1 MRKSISR
8 IFSVCVVGVVVMA
21 GCSGVPYSKGDKIA
35 FGALMG
41 TATADWYTTDRAI
54 NRGCVEANPLLDDRP
69 SSEQVALLKI
79 GQVGLCWLFGEI
91 WPDKRESIFW
101 TGSVINGVVAI
112 HNERQ

>member
-54 NRGCVEANPLLDDRP
+54 AGGGRELNPMLDDRP